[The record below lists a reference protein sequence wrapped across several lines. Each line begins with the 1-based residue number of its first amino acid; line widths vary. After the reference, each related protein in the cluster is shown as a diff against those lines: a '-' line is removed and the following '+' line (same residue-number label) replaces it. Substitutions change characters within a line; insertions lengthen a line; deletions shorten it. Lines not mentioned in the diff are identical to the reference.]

1 MPDKVH
7 LSDYITQDN
16 CMSSLKLRGLPFK
29 TSKLEIAAFFGEYNV
44 DQSKVIIDISYGKPT
59 GYALVFLANEQQAAQ
74 AKAKLDKG
82 MIGTRYI
89 DINYPTIKQ
98 Q

>member
-1 MPDKVH
+1 
-7 LSDYITQDN
+7 
-16 CMSSLKLRGLPFK
+16 
-29 TSKLEIAAFFGEYNV
+29 
-44 DQSKVIIDISYGKPT
+44 
-59 GYALVFLANEQQAAQ
+59 LANEQQAAQ